1 MPLQEGIR
9 KITSMPASR
18 IGLQDRGLLREGFR
32 ADITLFDPDKIRDRA
47 TFEDPHRFPEGIPY
61 VLVNGEIVVE
71 EGRLDDTR
79 PGMILRRA

>member
-1 MPLQEGIR
+1 V
-9 KITSMPASR
+9 
-18 IGLQDRGLLREGFR
+18 
-32 ADITLFDPDKIRDRA
+32 FDPDKIRDRA

-71 EGRLDDTR
+71 EGRLDDAR